1 MVCLD
6 SDIIIDFLR
15 NDNKTITKLK
25 ELQDEGVEL
34 STTSINCFELF
45 KGAMRSKQKDA
56 KEKLEVL
63 FSMLKILDFD
73 FLASQKAANIFEEL
87 RLKGIPLDPLDLQIA
102 SIVIVNKERLLTR
115 NNKHFDRIKEL
126 VLLN

>member
-15 NDNKTITKLK
+15 NDNKTITKLR

-73 FLASQKAANIFEEL
+73 FWHHKKLLIY
-87 RLKGIPLDPLDLQIA
+87 LK
-102 SIVIVNKERLLTR
+102 N
-115 NNKHFDRIKEL
+115 
-126 VLLN
+126 